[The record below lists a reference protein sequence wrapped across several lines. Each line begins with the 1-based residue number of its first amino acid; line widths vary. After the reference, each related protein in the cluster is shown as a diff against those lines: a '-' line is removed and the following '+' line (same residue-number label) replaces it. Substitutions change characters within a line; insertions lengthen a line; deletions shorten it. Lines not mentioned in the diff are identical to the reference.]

1 MNFSLKKML
10 LAFILVSNFNIFAT
24 ETIEIKSEILVSANK
39 KDSFELLKNLERF
52 KEWSPFIVTDP
63 KQKNYV
69 TGKLG
74 EIGSTFFWEGVGE
87 KSKGKQVLTKMDDL
101 KSLLFECTIEEP
113 FQGNPNFE
121 YLIEEKDNQTKIIQ
135 NFKLTTSNI
144 DYFFIWL
151 FGVKSEMKEVNKLGL
166 ERFKTLIEKETLE
179 KSGKNNSSKK

>member
-1 MNFSLKKML
+1 MNISLKKIF
-10 LAFILVSNFNIFAT
+10 LAGMFIANFGIFAT

-69 TGKLG
+69 TGKVG

-87 KSKGKQVLTKMDDL
+87 KSKGKQVLSKMDNL
-101 KSLLFECTIEEP
+101 NSLLFECAIEEP

-121 YLIEEKDNQTKIIQ
+121 YLLEEKDKQTKIIQ
-135 NFKLTTSNI
+135 NFKLTTSNV

-179 KSGKNNSSKK
+179 KTGKPTSTKK